1 MTPTSFEFTV
11 SLPGDAR
18 LLGAVKGLTA
28 HAAGYAQLGD
38 SARGEFASQVAAA
51 TEAAMAAAPN
61 GSPIDLRFTGAEEA
75 LTVVISCQASASV
88 PRSTSTS
95 AADLTI
101 DWATD
106 GSRHV
111 CHIRQ
116 RISA

>member
-38 SARGEFASQVAAA
+38 SARDEFASQVAAA
-51 TEAAMAAAPN
+51 TEAAMAAAPD
-61 GSPIDLRFTGAEEA
+61 GPIDLRFTGAEEA